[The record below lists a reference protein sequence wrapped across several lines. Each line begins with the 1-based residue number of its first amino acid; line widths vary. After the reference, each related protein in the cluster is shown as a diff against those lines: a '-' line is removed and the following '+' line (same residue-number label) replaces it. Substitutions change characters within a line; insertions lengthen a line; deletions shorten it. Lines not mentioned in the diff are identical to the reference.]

1 MDGWGEESHSR
12 RGMEG
17 DEGRVY
23 EKEKKKRDKTE
34 EINSHIKRKYPLN
47 ESLNLV
53 LLENVKLHKSHQE

>member
-1 MDGWGEESHSR
+1 
-12 RGMEG
+12 MEG